1 MLTSI
6 HLCINAIG
14 FVFLLLLC
22 TIFLSFLLL
31 VLTLMLLFL
40 PIIIICWN
48 NVMTMTMTMII
59 IMMLLMMMMMAGFK
73 LHHLSLF
80 QMLFVYA
87 GARACVLVRIH
98 FVPNDIGRVGENGPW
113 DQVPQ
118 INTKSNITSY
128 QVTNLIP
135 FTVYSFRLRAVNK
148 LGISPPSK
156 ESYYIVSLREGKKTI
171 KIIIYNSH
179 LFTLAVCVCMCVCD
193 VYCIYYFII

>member
-1 MLTSI
+1 MP
-6 HLCINAIG
+6 
-14 FVFLLLLC
+14 C
-22 TIFLSFLLL
+22 TWVLMLL
-31 VLTLMLLFL
+31 VLFFFL
-40 PIIIICWN
+40 STSIFFCAADNPDATHNYNCRN
-48 NVMTMTMTMII
+48 NVMTMMTMTTTTMLMII
-59 IMMLLMMMMMAGFK
+59 MTMMTGFK
-73 LHHLSLF
+73 LHHLSRF
-80 QMLFVYA
+80 QNYA
-87 GARACVLVRIH
+87 HSHPFR
-98 FVPNDIGRVGENGPW
+98 FPNDIGRVGENGPW

-179 LFTLAVCVCMCVCD
+179 LFTLAVCVMYYIYLSYGVCVCAHRFM
-193 VYCIYYFII
+193 CELRLTFE